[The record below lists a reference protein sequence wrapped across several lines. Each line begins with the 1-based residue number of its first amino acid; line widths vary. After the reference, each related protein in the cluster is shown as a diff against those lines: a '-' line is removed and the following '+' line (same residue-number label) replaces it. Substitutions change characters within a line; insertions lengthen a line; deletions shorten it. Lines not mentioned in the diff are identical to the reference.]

1 MKKAKEDEA
10 RPKSIDMISGLPKEI
25 LHKILYSVSQ
35 KDAVRTSVLSKSWRN
50 IWSTRTNLDLDFSHP
65 NFTRSK
71 QEFLTVVDKTLQ
83 LYRDQRLCLEEFH
96 LSVSLLGDYYSDR
109 ESVSLLDKWIPLLT
123 SMGVKEF
130 RLSILS
136 NEFVDL
142 SSVVFKAE
150 SLVFFCLKKC
160 KLGEKIP
167 ENIPFGSLQVLRLE
181 NIFFENE
188 IVFEKII
195 SSCPLLTTM
204 WFHECRGLKTIKLE
218 NKLHKYLK
226 HFTFIGCYTYVNNKL
241 MVEIDA
247 PTIETIKIF
256 GSKIRFGEH
265 HFRNLKSLSI
275 NWWLSSCTDSI
286 ELCIDAPNINHFE
299 YNGNFIPSISFA
311 PTSNEWRSSHV
322 RFYIQDVQDA
332 RLWFVEL
339 SKLLQ
344 ALSPSEISLDFV
356 QFTHYRI
363 AHDREDVLVH
373 DIFDCSGNGP
383 VAVEHLELSS
393 VDLSASLYFLNG
405 LFRICCPR
413 KITQHLLMRGG
424 SWNEKQLIEYFRYIR
439 ERRDYGETLRD
450 LEDLSIECF
459 DTSRQQ
465 WQPVQMATLLVSE
478 LRNISRIRYRLKW
491 SDSSF
496 RKIPTFYI

>member
-226 HFTFIGCYTYVNNKL
+226 HFTFIGCYTY
-241 MVEIDA
+241 
-247 PTIETIKIF
+247 
-256 GSKIRFGEH
+256 
-265 HFRNLKSLSI
+265 
-275 NWWLSSCTDSI
+275 
-286 ELCIDAPNINHFE
+286 
-299 YNGNFIPSISFA
+299 
-311 PTSNEWRSSHV
+311 
-322 RFYIQDVQDA
+322 DVQDA

-393 VDLSASLYFLNG
+393 VDLSASLYFLN
-405 LFRICCPR
+405 
-413 KITQHLLMRGG
+413 
-424 SWNEKQLIEYFRYIR
+424 